1 VEIDLL
7 AVTIK
12 YMDTVFLGNT
22 LLRWLQAL
30 LVLAV
35 ILTVLLLLRT
45 VFRKKAGNE
54 ANPNLLTRLLSQL
67 MLPTALIA
75 AIWISSRF
83 LEISALVSALLR
95 IL

>member
-7 AVTIK
+7 AVTIN

-45 VFRKKAGNE
+45 IFRKKAVKE
-54 ANPNLLTRLLSQL
+54 ATPNLLTRLLSQL

-83 LEISALVSALLR
+83 LEISALVSAFLR